1 MVSIRGS
8 HFSQPDQTDP
18 NKWIATLGLEAE
30 DQEKLLQNYN
40 KALSLC
46 VDEQDRPFL
55 QLGIEIVEILVTLN
69 MDMDTLNAAL
79 IFPLLANNHILT
91 QEQVEKDWG
100 KRIAKLV
107 KYSTDMEGIRALQG
121 QGTSEIA
128 ASQVANLRHM
138 LLAMVGDIRAVVI
151 KLAERICYMRQ
162 IRHKDE
168 ITKMTAANEVASIY
182 APLANRLGI
191 GQLKWELEDLAF
203 FYQHPDDYKKI
214 VNLLAEKRKDRESYI
229 EQFISDVDQLLKD
242 MQIGGHAY
250 GRPKHVYSIYRKM
263 QKKELQFD
271 ELFDVRAVRVIV
283 DGLENCYAVLG
294 AIHSKF
300 NHISSEFDDYIAKP
314 KSNGYQSI
322 HSIVLGKG
330 KKPIEVQIR
339 SQQMHHDAELGVAA
353 HWKYKESSAGGK
365 SATGYEEKIAW
376 LRKILAWQ
384 KDISTSKGA
393 LGEMRSKMFDD
404 RVYVFTPDGEVID
417 LPAGSTPLDFAYY
430 IHSQIGHR
438 CIGAKV
444 ANNIVPFTYQLK
456 TGDQVEILTQ
466 KEPKP
471 SRDWLNANLGYINAP
486 RARSKVALWF
496 KKQDRQKNVIAG
508 RDILEVELAKV
519 HLKLTDVTP
528 AIKRFNASC
537 VDDIFAGIGCGDL
550 RINQLIHFLDDHY
563 HWKTPEQLDLAA
575 LEAIDKN
582 TKNTKKIKNIKKKR
596 NGDNIIIA
604 GVDNLL
610 HSIAHC
616 CQPIPGEPIKGYIT
630 QSRGISIHRRSCLQL
645 ADLIEAQ
652 PERLISASWSDVHN
666 DIYFLMLRLESIDR
680 SGLLKDITTLFA
692 NENLSLL
699 GVHSFSNV
707 KDQSV
712 TIDLTIEVNNSEII
726 VPLMTKLKQIKYVLD
741 VRRL

>member
-1 MVSIRGS
+1 MVSIRDS
-8 HFSQPDQTDP
+8 HFSELGQIDP
-18 NKWIATLGLEAE
+18 AKWIATLGLEAE
-30 DQEKLLQNYN
+30 DQEKLLHNYN
-40 KALSLC
+40 KVLSLC
-46 VDEQDRPFL
+46 VDNKDSSQVR
-55 QLGIEIVEILVTLN
+55 LGTEIVEILVTLN
-69 MDMDTLNAAL
+69 MDMDTLSAAL
-79 IFPLLANNHILT
+79 IFPLLSKDHLLI
-91 QEQVEKDWG
+91 QDKMEKDWG

-121 QGTSEIA
+121 QGSSEIA
-128 ASQVANLRHM
+128 PSQVANLRHM

-162 IRHKDE
+162 IRYKDNM
-168 ITKMTAANEVASIY
+168 TKVAAANEVASIY

-203 FYQHPDDYKKI
+203 FYQQPDTYKKI
-214 VNLLAEKRKDRESYI
+214 VNLLAEKRKERENYIDR
-229 EQFISDVDQLLKD
+229 FIRDVEQLLKD
-242 MQIGGHAY
+242 MQIDGHAY

-263 QKKELQFD
+263 QKKKLEFD

-283 DGLENCYAVLG
+283 DGVENCYAILG

-300 NHISSEFDDYIAKP
+300 KHISSEFEDYIAKP
-314 KSNGYQSI
+314 KTNGYQSI

-330 KKPIEVQIR
+330 DKSIEVQIR
-339 SQQMHHDAELGVAA
+339 TQQMHHYAELGVAA
-353 HWKYKESSAGGK
+353 HWKYKESSPGGK

-384 KDISTSKGA
+384 KDISTSKGV

-404 RVYVFTPDGEVID
+404 RVYVLTPDSEVID

-430 IHSQIGHR
+430 VHSQIGHR

-471 SRDWLNANLGYINAP
+471 RRDWLNANLGYINAP

-508 RDILEVELAKV
+508 REILEVELAKV
-519 HLKLTDVTP
+519 QLKLTQITP
-528 AIKRFNASC
+528 AIKRFNTSC
-537 VDDIFAGIGCGDL
+537 VDDIFAGVGCGDL
-550 RINQLIHFLDDHY
+550 RINQVIHFLDDHY

-575 LEAIDKN
+575 LESIEKN
-582 TKNTKKIKNIKKKR
+582 TQKIKKIKKIKKG
-596 NGDNIIIA
+596 NNIIID

-630 QSRGISIHRRSCLQL
+630 QSRGISIHRSSCLQL
-645 ADLIEAQ
+645 VDLIEGH
-652 PERLISASWSDVHN
+652 PERLISASWA
-666 DIYFLMLRLESIDR
+666 DILTAKYSLMLRLESIDR
-680 SGLLKDITTLFA
+680 SGLLKDITTIFV
-692 NENLSLL
+692 NENLNLL
-699 GVHSFSNV
+699 AVHSVSNV

-712 TIDLTIEVNNSEII
+712 MIDLRIEVNNNKII
-726 VPLMTKLKQIKYVLD
+726 SSLMIKLKQIKDVLD